1 MATQGLVKTFIITV
15 TYGGVICH
23 VYSFRQKRKAKEFF
37 VRFIMQR
44 FPNETETKLNEIL
57 NADYGNHWTPHWQ
70 NFEGYFP
77 HQKEHI
83 DVVLQESSMKEI

>member
-15 TYGGVICH
+15 TYGGVVCH

-37 VRFIMQR
+37 VKFIMQR
-44 FPNETETKLNEIL
+44 FPNENEEKLNDIL
-57 NADYGNHWTPHWQ
+57 NAEYGDLWIPGWQ

-77 HQKEHI
+77 RQKEHT
-83 DVVLQESSMKEI
+83 DVVLQESSMEEI